1 MKKNWNRIFAL
12 CLTLALVFSLA
23 ACGQKADEPDAQ
35 DEQQTEQEEFTPAR
49 LLHRRAQGADR
60 HGPCEADEGQREW
73 RNDWQ

>member
-35 DEQQTEQEEFTPAR
+35 DEQQTE
-49 LLHRRAQGADR
+49 
-60 HGPCEADEGQREW
+60 
-73 RNDWQ
+73 